1 MPIVC
6 LLLKS
11 NKDTFFVDIFNL
23 FKMVRF
29 LQIALLLVWI
39 WMLYIVISTSMESSL
54 FEQWNFLASIPWMRA
69 TLWDFYA
76 NILII
81 FLFVLWRE
89 KSLFIKFLWAVLF
102 FFLGSIGSIAYVLIQ
117 LFSLKEGQALTD
129 IFKSKS
135 ASR

>member
-1 MPIVC
+1 M
-6 LLLKS
+6 
-11 NKDTFFVDIFNL
+11 DTFFVDIFNL

-29 LQIALLLVWI
+29 LQIALLFVWI
-39 WMLYIVISTSMESSL
+39 WMVYIVVSTSLESSL

-81 FLFVLWRE
+81 YLFVLWRE

-117 LFSLKEGQALTD
+117 LFSLKERQALTD

-135 ASR
+135 VSL

>member
-1 MPIVC
+1 MC

-135 ASR
+135 ASL

>member
-1 MPIVC
+1 
-6 LLLKS
+6 
-11 NKDTFFVDIFNL
+11 
-23 FKMVRF
+23 MVRF